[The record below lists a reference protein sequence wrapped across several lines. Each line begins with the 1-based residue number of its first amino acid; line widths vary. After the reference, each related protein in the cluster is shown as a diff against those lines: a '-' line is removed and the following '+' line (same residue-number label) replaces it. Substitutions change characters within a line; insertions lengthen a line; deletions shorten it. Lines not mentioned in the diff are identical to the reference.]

1 MRKSVIRTDQAPK
14 PGGFY
19 SQAIKFGDF
28 VFTAGVVGV
37 DPRSG
42 DLVSGGIRVQ
52 VRQTLEN
59 IKAILEEA
67 GTSLDNVIKVNAY
80 LRDIGDF
87 EAYNEVYS
95 EYFDPD
101 EPPARTTVQVGGF
114 RDGRA
119 VEIDVIAYVRKR

>member
-1 MRKSVIRTDQAPK
+1 MRKLAIRTDRAPK

-19 SQAIKFGDF
+19 SQAVKAGNF
-28 VFTAGVVGV
+28 VFTAGLVGV

-42 DLVSGGIRVQ
+42 ELVSGGIRGQ

-67 GTSLDNVIKVNAY
+67 GTSLDNVIRVNAY

-101 EPPARTTVQVGGF
+101 EPPARTTVEVGSFPG
-114 RDGRA
+114 DIA
-119 VEIDVIAYVRKR
+119 VEIDVIAYIPEE